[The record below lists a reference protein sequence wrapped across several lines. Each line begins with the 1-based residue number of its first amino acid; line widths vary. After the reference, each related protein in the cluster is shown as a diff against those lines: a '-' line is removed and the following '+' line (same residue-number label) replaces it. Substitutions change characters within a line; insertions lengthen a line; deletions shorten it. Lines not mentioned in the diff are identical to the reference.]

1 MTRIVVG
8 IDGSPGA
15 RAALD
20 WAADQAERTGLPLVL
35 LAVVPPTM
43 YSVVPELGITPPIV
57 PEEPPAYVADTL
69 TEVAER
75 WPALEVRTETVVD
88 GASQALVRAS
98 EDAAY
103 VVVGAHGRSALGRL
117 LLGSVSQHVAAHA
130 HCPAVVVRG
139 TAHPGAPVA
148 VGVDGS
154 PAAAA
159 ALELAFAEAERRGVG
174 LVAFHA
180 WEDTQAVAYPTG
192 YGVWTVPSGIGDELA
207 AEARALVDRVLA
219 EPAARHPD
227 VTVSVRV
234 ERGHPTTAV
243 IEESRVAQL
252 LVLGVRGHGA
262 LHRMTFGSVS
272 SAAIRHAECPVL
284 VAPLPEE

>member
-15 RAALD
+15 RTALH
-20 WAADQAERTGLPLVL
+20 WAADEAARTGLPLVL

-43 YSVVPELGITPPIV
+43 YSVVPELGITPPV
-57 PEEPPAYVADTL
+57 APEVPPAYVADTL

-75 WPALEVRTETVVD
+75 WPTVDLTTETVVD

-98 EDAAY
+98 EDAAL

-139 TAHPGAPVA
+139 TAREGAPVA

-154 PAAAA
+154 PASAA
-159 ALELAFAEAERRGVG
+159 ALELALTEAERRGVG

-180 WEDTQAVAYPTG
+180 WDDVTAVVYPTG
-192 YGVWTVPSGIGDELA
+192 YGVWTVPSGVDEQLA
-207 AEARALVDRVLA
+207 GEARDLVDRVLA
-219 EPAARHPD
+219 EPVSRHPEVP
-227 VTVSVRV
+227 VTVHV

-243 IEESRVAQL
+243 IEESRHAQL

-262 LHRMTFGSVS
+262 LHRLTFGSVS
-272 SAAIRHAECPVL
+272 AAAIRHAECPVM
-284 VAPLPEE
+284 VAPMPEE